1 MGQDDKIHNP
11 VEQYM
16 KYIMDLD
23 KPDKPPETT
32 AEPTKHLEVK
42 MGKDARLRADG
53 GNRYDALKVADAIKQ
68 SVNIKMNS
76 QQENPEPVQSVEEL
90 RIFDIRRHPVGLVIL
105 FLEVITVYA
114 TAFSLISFFL
124 PGIARA
130 IGASLG
136 TIGPI
141 TGIVMLALCL
151 FGATALFFAARN
163 YLSGRLILTDFN
175 IVHVFRSGLY
185 DRKVSE
191 LLLSDIKDVIIQKP
205 SPLSSLFDYGTI
217 IIETPEG
224 QSDFIFTYTPDPE
237 IYAKAVNDSRLEYLA
252 NHRIANL

>member
-42 MGKDARLRADG
+42 MGKNAHPNTDG

-68 SVNIKMNS
+68 SVNLKMNS
-76 QQENPEPVQSVEEL
+76 QQGKPEPIQSAEEL

-105 FLEVITVYA
+105 FLKVIIAYA
-114 TAFSLISFFL
+114 IAFSLVSFFL
-124 PGIARA
+124 PGIAHLV
-130 IGASLG
+130 GANLS

-141 TGIVMLALCL
+141 AGVFMLALCL
-151 FGATALFFAARN
+151 LGAIILLFASRN
-163 YLSGRLILTDFN
+163 YLLGRLILTDFN
-175 IVHVFRSGLY
+175 MVHIFRSGLFG
-185 DRKVSE
+185 RKVSE
-191 LLLSDIKDVIIQKP
+191 LQVSDIKDVIIQKP
-205 SPLSSLFDYGTI
+205 GPLSSLFNYGTI
-217 IIETPEG
+217 IVETPEG
-224 QSDFIFTYTPDPE
+224 QDDFIFTYTPNPE
-237 IYAKAVNDSRLEYLA
+237 ICAKAVNDSRLEYLA
-252 NHRIANL
+252 NHRIANP